1 MAEQRFIMTAFGK
14 NLPGVVADVTE
25 MIYEHSCNLEDSS
38 MTRLEDEF
46 TMIFLCSGQ
55 GDDLEQQ
62 LTRAC
67 RRLEREKG
75 ISVFLRPVE
84 EQITQQTSGYGV
96 HTIHVEGIDH
106 AGIVY
111 RISQYLAQ
119 HQINIADLQS
129 KLRHS
134 PGSGTAMYLIEMHVE
149 IPDNLPLEQVR
160 TELNSIGDELHV
172 DIALK
177 A

>member
-1 MAEQRFIMTAFGK
+1 MSEQKFIMTAFGK
-14 NLPGVVADVTE
+14 DLPGVVADVAE
-25 MIYEHSCNLEDSS
+25 MIYEHSCNLEDST

-55 GDDLEQQ
+55 GDDLEAN

-84 EQITQQTSGYGV
+84 SQTSQQSRGAGV
-96 HTIHVEGIDH
+96 HTIHVQGIDH

-111 RISQYLAQ
+111 RVSQYLSQ
-119 HQINIADLQS
+119 HQVNIADLES
-129 KLRHS
+129 KLSHS
-134 PGSGTAMYLIEMHVE
+134 PGTGTAMYTIEMHVE
-149 IPDNLPLEQVR
+149 IPNSVALEEIR
-160 TELNSIGDELHV
+160 AGLNGIGDELHV
-172 DIALK
+172 DISL
-177 A
+177 

>member
-1 MAEQRFIMTAFGK
+1 MSEQKFIMTAFGK
-14 NLPGVVADVTE
+14 DLPGVVADVTE
-25 MIYEHSCNLEDSS
+25 MIYEYGCNLEDST

-46 TMIFLCSGQ
+46 TMIFLCAGQ
-55 GDDLEQQ
+55 GDDLESQ

-84 EQITQQTSGYGV
+84 GQTSQHKRGLSK
-96 HTIHVEGIDH
+96 HKIHVEGIDH

-119 HQINIADLQS
+119 HQVNIADLQS
-129 KLRHS
+129 KLNHS
-134 PGSGTAMYLIEMHVE
+134 PGTGTAMYLIEMHAE
-149 IPDNLPLEQVR
+149 IPDDVSLEEIR
-160 TELNSIGDELHV
+160 TGLARIGDELHV
-172 DIALK
+172 DITIT
-177 A
+177 